1 VGIGEPFAFG
11 ILMKY
16 QDLRRGLSGIVIPF
30 LSWIVGNDR
39 PQVMKYSDECVHVEG
54 ERNLI
59 LRLEGSGI
67 HHS

>member
-1 VGIGEPFAFG
+1 
-11 ILMKY
+11 MKY

-39 PQVMKYSDECVHVEG
+39 PQVMKYSEGGVHVEG

-67 HHS
+67 HHSLVREGINEKYF